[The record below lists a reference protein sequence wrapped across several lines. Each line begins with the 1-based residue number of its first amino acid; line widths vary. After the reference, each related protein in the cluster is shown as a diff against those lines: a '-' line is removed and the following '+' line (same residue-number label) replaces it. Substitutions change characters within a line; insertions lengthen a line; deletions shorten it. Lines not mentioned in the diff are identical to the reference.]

1 MKWLKAQGGKI
12 MDRMFVELYKRVN
25 MDAVNEVIDSRMRG
39 IESVL
44 KDVNN
49 EKIDKLV
56 KIYVNRS
63 IEEED
68 IKEFGNYFYNEDYSF
83 EMDNYEEL
91 SILAGYVLHKL
102 LESDEWKKK
111 IATLITL
118 LSIVKSENRYSE
130 LYDESRVALQNMMCA
145 TREELKELKNTNLK
159 TVDAKGLK
167 NSIEKE
173 GGLTTENAE
182 QLFIILSA
190 LDNNVRAVKEQNKNL
205 MNEVKKY
212 REESQILNWV
222 IGEWCNQKNTPLKY
236 LEEKDIVL
244 FLGRELANYVD
255 VYPGPFAAMA
265 FLTKMLSKT
274 KDYNNCE
281 CSLGEIINKLTVEDK
296 CIILSEFQEYDLF
309 NFPIAMAINESQRV
323 DGNKEWYPLYKK
335 RVGVSPEEV
344 KRTCVEWA
352 YQFYLEC
359 IAKMIM

>member
-1 MKWLKAQGGKI
+1 
-12 MDRMFVELYKRVN
+12 MDKMFVELYKRVN
-25 MDAVNEVIDSRMRG
+25 MDATNELIDSRMRG
-39 IESVL
+39 IKSVL
-44 KDVNN
+44 KEMNN

-56 KIYVNRS
+56 KIYANRS
-63 IEEED
+63 VKEED

-91 SILAGYVLHKL
+91 SILAGYVLHIL
-102 LESDEWKKK
+102 LDNEEWKKK
-111 IATLITL
+111 TATLITL
-118 LSIVKSENRYSE
+118 LSIVKIENRYSE
-130 LYDESRVALQNMMCA
+130 LYEESRVALQNMMCVV
-145 TREELKELKNTNLK
+145 REELKELKNTNLK
-159 TVDAKGLK
+159 TVDVKGLK
-167 NSIEKE
+167 NSFESE
-173 GGLTTENAE
+173 GDFTTENVE
-182 QLFIILSA
+182 QLFIILSS

-205 MNEVKKY
+205 LNEVKKY

-222 IGEWCNQKNTPLKY
+222 IGEWCNQKNVPLKD
-236 LEEKDIVL
+236 LEEKDSVL

-255 VYPGPFAAMA
+255 IYPGPFAAMA

-281 CSLGEIINKLTVEDK
+281 CSLAEIVNRLSGEDK
-296 CIILSEFQEYDLF
+296 SIFVSEFQEYDLF
-309 NFPIAMAINESQRV
+309 NFPIVMAINESQRV

-335 RVGVSPEEV
+335 NVGVSPEEV